1 MEEKMEGKMEE
12 KKNMSEENQES
23 VTYPVAELEIL
34 PEKVICP
41 ECGGLTTEG
50 LIFCERCG
58 GELEP
63 MEPEEYERLRK
74 EYSVHTEKQKNA
86 KK

>member
-1 MEEKMEGKMEE
+1 MMENSEEEKQESKEMEE
-12 KKNMSEENQES
+12 
-23 VTYPVAELEIL
+23 YPVVELEIL

-50 LIFCERCG
+50 LIFCEKCG
-58 GELEP
+58 GEMEP

-74 EYSVHTEKQKNA
+74 EYRHLKESLKAKQNKIF
-86 KK
+86 